1 MNEFQLEP
9 YKDGGPLYVR
19 APLFPTLGDRRWIKF
34 ARYSKLDNCL
44 GRAQQHVEMTDSG
57 DIQMVITM
65 DGEMYTGV
73 LVRVVEDE
81 EE

>member
-1 MNEFQLEP
+1 MNDSHLQPASSWPVF
-9 YKDGGPLYVR
+9 
-19 APLFPTLGDRRWIKF
+19 TGDRRWIKF

-73 LVRVVEDE
+73 LVRVVVEDE

>member
-1 MNEFQLEP
+1 MNEFHLEP
-9 YKDGGPLYVR
+9 YKDMPHPLSW
-19 APLFPTLGDRRWIKF
+19 PTLGDRRWIKF

-73 LVRVVEDE
+73 LVRVVVEDE

>member
-1 MNEFQLEP
+1 MNEFHLEP
-9 YKDGGPLYVR
+9 YKDGGPLYTEI
-19 APLFPTLGDRRWIKF
+19 PMLGDRRWIKF

-73 LVRVVEDE
+73 LVRVVGEDE

>member
-1 MNEFQLEP
+1 MNEFHLQP
-9 YKDGGPLYVR
+9 STDARKYW
-19 APLFPTLGDRRWIKF
+19 PTLGDRRWIKF